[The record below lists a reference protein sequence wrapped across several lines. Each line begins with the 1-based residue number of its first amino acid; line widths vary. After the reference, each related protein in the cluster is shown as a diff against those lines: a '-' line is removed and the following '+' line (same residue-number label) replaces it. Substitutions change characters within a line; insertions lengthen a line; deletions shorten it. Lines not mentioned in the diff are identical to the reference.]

1 MSTAEIPSAYGVKDM
16 LDDPKRSG
24 VLLMAIG
31 LVMIIVVFVFAL
43 NEYMHVQVKL
53 PGATNIMEALSK
65 SGGLLIELLFKVA
78 FLGIALAAG
87 ATLVRYA
94 TSLIKN
100 S

>member
-1 MSTAEIPSAYGVKDM
+1 M

-53 PGATNIMEALSK
+53 SGATNIMEALSK
-65 SGGLLIELLFKVA
+65 SSGLPIELLFKVA

-94 TSLIKN
+94 TSLIKIHDSEGKEN
-100 S
+100 

>member
-1 MSTAEIPSAYGVKDM
+1 M

-31 LVMIIVVFVFAL
+31 LAMIVVVFVFAL

-53 PGATNIMEALSK
+53 PGAINIMEALNK
-65 SGGLLIELLFKVA
+65 SSGLLIELLFKVA

-94 TSLIKN
+94 TSLIK
-100 S
+100 SHDSEGRES